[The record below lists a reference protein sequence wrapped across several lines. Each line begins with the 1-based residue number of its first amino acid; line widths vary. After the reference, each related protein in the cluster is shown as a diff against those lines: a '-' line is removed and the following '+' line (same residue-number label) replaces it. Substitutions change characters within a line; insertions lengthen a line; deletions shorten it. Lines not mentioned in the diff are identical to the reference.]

1 MPTERIPYTIEEY
14 KILMRHFRRIE
25 QTRKPSKSHDMTT
38 DAKGPDETFGMAEA
52 MKQTMDL
59 ILKDRPVD
67 LDKLHAEHTEA
78 IMFREMSDD

>member
-1 MPTERIPYTIEEY
+1 
-14 KILMRHFRRIE
+14 
-25 QTRKPSKSHDMTT
+25 MTT